1 MQTTAVSDGKR
12 SLFAAERTVPYYR
25 LGTVTNKR
33 ITDHRAMMKHAGI
46 DKVRYGITDAPLPE
60 GFDGF
65 VTPTRHTFWDNPVD
79 GKRWIL
85 GTVGERYTLIQPD
98 DVFGLF
104 SGLGHPWEVMGIIN
118 DGREMFGS
126 IEWEREV
133 TLDPNGAD
141 EKVRSW
147 LTVRSSND
155 GSGSL
160 VGGRS
165 SMRFT
170 CFNMF
175 TARFKNLADKFSV
188 RHTLSAAQKM
198 AKIRLE
204 LAKTD
209 EFFNVQEVAIR
220 EMFEAPMVEKEFWSI
235 VESEFPRPEKVGDKD
250 PAKAAV
256 TKWENRME
264 MISQAWRTD
273 ANAGIHGTV
282 YGGWQAMLEA
292 SQWGRNIQ
300 EGRGERGHENFW
312 RAGAGFDA
320 QTEGNRLHLFDR
332 FYSQVP
338 DRSLTLA

>member
-1 MQTTAVSDGKR
+1 MPTAVSKGGR

-33 ITDHRAMMKHAGI
+33 ITDHREMMKYAGI
-46 DKVRYGITDAPLPE
+46 DKVEYGVTDAVLPE

-65 VTPTRHTFWDNPVD
+65 VTPTRHTYWTNPLT
-79 GKRWIL
+79 GEKMIL
-85 GTVGERYTLIQPD
+85 GTVGERYTLIQPEP
-98 DVFGLF
+98 VFGLF
-104 SGLGHPWEVMGIIN
+104 SGLDHPWEVMGIIN

-155 GSGSL
+155 GSGAL

-165 SMRFT
+165 SMRFI

-175 TARFKNLADKFSV
+175 VSRFKNLADKFSV
-188 RHTLSAAQKM
+188 RHTLSAEQKM
-198 AKIRLE
+198 NKIRLE
-204 LAKTD
+204 LARTD
-209 EFFNVQEVAIR
+209 EYFSVQEVAIR
-220 EMFEAPMVEKEFWSI
+220 EMFETPMVEKAFWNI
-235 VESEFPRPEKVGDKD
+235 VESEFPRPEKVGEKD

-264 MISQAWRTD
+264 LISQAWRAP

-300 EGRGERGHENFW
+300 EGRGERGTENFW

-320 QTEGNRLHLFDR
+320 QTENMRLNLFDR
-332 FYSQVP
+332 FYSEVP
-338 DRSLTLA
+338 DRSLALA